1 MGQSQ
6 VNNQVI
12 MSVPFFGDFT
22 KRTKDYFKR
31 DKYALGQVVE
41 ITNQCSDSIK
51 LKTKIQTGD
60 AVKTKFTA
68 TLKRPNKREIEVSED
83 LRKGLSV
90 KVKIPRFY
98 GNINVESEHTNG
110 DVEVKA
116 KYAPSA
122 DSKNAFYNTKL
133 TGYYNPDSNGSRI
146 CRAKAEFAVG
156 DDQLNL
162 SVGGDITLEDKSK
175 NNGKIGQD
183 DISDLVK
190 DYTLGFLYTPNNDSQ
205 YSVIYTPDDQSNGM
219 KYSFT
224 CFRKMSDRC
233 SMAARA
239 EGKVDTKLTG
249 FPPVISIAGGW
260 SLGANYMQAFVNS
273 RKEWGMAYKVKVSD
287 AATLNLGVCS
297 SLNKEQRMNT
307 RFGYKLQV

>member
-1 MGQSQ
+1 MG
-6 VNNQVI
+6 
-12 MSVPFFGDFT
+12 
-22 KRTKDYFKR
+22 KR

-41 ITNQCSDSIK
+41 ITSGCSDNIK
-51 LKTKIQTGD
+51 LKTKINTGSAD
-60 AVKTKFTA
+60 KTKFTA
-68 TLKRPNKREIEVSED
+68 TLKRPNKREIEVTED

-90 KVKIPRFY
+90 KVKIPKFY
-98 GNINVESEHTNG
+98 GNFDIESEHRNG

-116 KYAPSA
+116 KYQPSG
-122 DSKNAFYNTKL
+122 DSKDAFYNTKL
-133 TGYYNPDSNGSRI
+133 TGYYNPDSNGTRI

-162 SVGGDITLEDKSK
+162 SVGGDITLEDKAQLDA
-175 NNGKIGQD
+175 GYGGAPE
-183 DISDLVK
+183 VTA
-190 DYTLGFLYTPNNDSQ
+190 YTLGFLYTPTKDSQ

-219 KYSFT
+219 EYSFT
-224 CFRKMSDRC
+224 AFKKMSDRC

-249 FPPVISIAGGW
+249 FPPVISLAGGW
-260 SLGANYMQAFVNS
+260 TLGANYMQAFVNS

-287 AATLNLGVCS
+287 AATLTMGVS
-297 SLNKEQRMNT
+297 SELDKQQKINT